1 MFTDRGPGM
10 EIPGTEGVITL
21 RPWDQL
27 RGGDELEREGEP
39 GGGQEHG
46 HVQELDERVGNKEQG
61 RETINMFS
69 DQGHW
74 MEIL

>member
-1 MFTDRGPGM
+1 M
-10 EIPGTEGVITL
+10 ITL
-21 RPWDQL
+21 WPWDQF

-46 HVQELDERVGNKEQG
+46 HVQELDEIKRVGNKEQG

-69 DQGHW
+69 DQGHLV
-74 MEIL
+74 EILCE